1 MKRRKRKEK
10 KSSFVNENSD
20 FQVYKRGA
28 LVGGLLGGIGGLIL
42 GKRIVLS
49 IIIGAV
55 AGGWINY
62 QINNEESSSL
72 NFKRYKQTK
81 NNEDANDFTDT
92 E

>member
-1 MKRRKRKEK
+1 M
-10 KSSFVNENSD
+10 V
-20 FQVYKRGA
+20 GA
-28 LVGGLLGGIGGLIL
+28 LIGGIGGLIL